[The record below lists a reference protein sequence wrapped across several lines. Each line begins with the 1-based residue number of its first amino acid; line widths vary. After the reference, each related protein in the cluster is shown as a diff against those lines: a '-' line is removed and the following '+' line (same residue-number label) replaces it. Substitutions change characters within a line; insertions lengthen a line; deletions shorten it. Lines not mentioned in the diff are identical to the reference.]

1 MINLK
6 RLELLLITS
15 AENIINEEYNKESFS
30 NREKSSEKRND
41 ICKKEEKDSK
51 DFFID
56 NYDPVDVYNSDDKLE
71 NGDDQF
77 DYGVKIE
84 PDCNVINSEV
94 NIGIELR

>member
-1 MINLK
+1 MK
-6 RLELLLITS
+6 RLEQILITS
-15 AENIINEEYNKESFS
+15 AENIINVEYNKESFS
-30 NREKSSEKRND
+30 NREKSSEKSND

-51 DFFID
+51 EFFID

-84 PDCNVINSEV
+84 PDCNVNDSEV
-94 NIGIELR
+94 NLGIELR